1 MTRTDWGDSFDAALT
16 QIKATRRRLGS
27 NVVMTESRFVSD
39 APRLEVAPL
48 SEVEAPAAFALAR
61 LWRPSLEP
69 AQWDAFLSAWRAAP
83 ENRGILSARN
93 RRGGVLGFVSWWRQ
107 PDLEYGETL
116 WAGPFVVREMGV
128 RPLVRQSLAV
138 EMTALATRL
147 GARLRYA
154 EEAPS
159 PGCASEESAR
169 TG

>member
-1 MTRTDWGDSFDAALT
+1 
-16 QIKATRRRLGS
+16 
-27 NVVMTESRFVSD
+27 MTEFRFASD

-48 SEVEAPAAFALAR
+48 SEAEAPAAFALAR
-61 LWRPSLEP
+61 LWRPYLEQD
-69 AQWDAFLSAWRAAP
+69 QWEAFLSAWRAAP
-83 ENRGILSARN
+83 DSRGILSARN
-93 RRGGVLGFVSWWRQ
+93 QRGGVLGFVSWWRQ

-138 EMTALATRL
+138 ELTALAGQL

-154 EEAPS
+154 EEATA
-159 PGCASEESAR
+159 PGCVVESTAR